1 MLIEHVMSIVFIPI
15 TPSERRVQDYY
26 SGSISAGQHLLGSK
40 LNCDCD
46 QYNAIDLQIIEEEE
60 EVGIIIIMR

>member
-1 MLIEHVMSIVFIPI
+1 MSTVFIPI
-15 TPSERRVQDYY
+15 THSEIIVQDYY
-26 SGSISAGQHLLGSK
+26 SGSISAGQHRLGSK

-60 EVGIIIIMR
+60 VGIIIIIR

>member
-1 MLIEHVMSIVFIPI
+1 MSTVFIPI
-15 TPSERRVQDYY
+15 THSEIIVQDYY

-60 EVGIIIIMR
+60 VGIIIIIR

>member
-1 MLIEHVMSIVFIPI
+1 MSIVFIPI
-15 TPSERRVQDYY
+15 THSERRVQDSY
-26 SGSISAGQHLLGSK
+26 SGSISAGQHLPGSK

-46 QYNAIDLQIIEEEE
+46 QYNAIDLQINEEEEEE